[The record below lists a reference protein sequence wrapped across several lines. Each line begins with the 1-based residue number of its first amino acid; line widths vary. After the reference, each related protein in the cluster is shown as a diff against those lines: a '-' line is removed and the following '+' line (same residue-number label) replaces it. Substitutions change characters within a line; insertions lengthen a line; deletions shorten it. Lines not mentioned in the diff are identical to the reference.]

1 MRLWHQ
7 VVAAALLIL
16 LWPAVA
22 AASDKAI
29 NTNTANAS
37 TAKTSTAAITAPAVS
52 APAQLAK
59 WQMLQGR
66 FYFQQQKWIRGLK
79 KPLQSSGYL
88 QLETKRLLW
97 ITEKPVQQQIVLDN
111 SGVQQQLDGALKL
124 QPGTELIGSLMLAV
138 MQQDIAFLQQHFVLQ
153 HMPEHCVQLQPLKK
167 PLTDFYRHI
176 TLCGADKLQQIT
188 LLEISG
194 NRSDIQLSTGA
205 TQ

>member
-1 MRLWHQ
+1 MRLWQ
-7 VVAAALLIL
+7 SFVAAALLIW

-22 AASDKAI
+22 ATSDKVI

-37 TAKTSTAAITAPAVS
+37 TAKTSSAAITAPAVS
-52 APAQLAK
+52 ASAQLLQ
-59 WQMLQGR
+59 WQMPQGR

-111 SGVQQQLDGALKL
+111 SGVQQQLDGTLKL

-153 HMPEHCVQLQPLKK
+153 HMPEHCVELQPLKK

-176 TLCGADKLQQIT
+176 TLCGTDKLQHIT

-205 TQ
+205 AQ